1 MQAPSSNSLERE
13 MAWSR
18 KLAQMD
24 HDSLIESARAE
35 GYAIGY
41 AEGYAEGYAIGYA
54 EGYAIGYAEGYAIGY
69 AEGIAIGQSKGE
81 NRLGQLMT
89 QLFSLGRLQDV
100 QEVASDMTYREKL
113 FLEFG
118 L

>member
-1 MQAPSSNSLERE
+1 MQMQAPSGNSLERE

-24 HDSLIESARAE
+24 HDSQIESARTE
-35 GYAIGY
+35 GIT
-41 AEGYAEGYAIGYA
+41 
-54 EGYAIGYAEGYAIGY
+54 
-69 AEGIAIGQSKGE
+69 EGIAIGQSKGE

-89 QLFSLGRLQDV
+89 RLFSLGRQQDA
-100 QEVASDMTYREKL
+100 EKAANDVAYREKL
-113 FLEFG
+113 YLEFG

>member
-1 MQAPSSNSLERE
+1 MQTPSGNSLERE

-35 GYAIGY
+35 GYA
-41 AEGYAEGYAIGYA
+41 E
-54 EGYAIGYAEGYAIGY
+54 GY

-81 NRLGQLMT
+81 NRLGQLMAR
-89 QLFSLGRLQDV
+89 LFSLGRQQDV
-100 QEVASDMTYREKL
+100 EKAANDVAYREKL
-113 FLEFG
+113 YLEFG

>member
-41 AEGYAEGYAIGYA
+41 AEGYA

>member
-1 MQAPSSNSLERE
+1 MQTPSDNSLERE

-24 HDSLIESARAE
+24 HESLIESARAE

-41 AEGYAEGYAIGYA
+41 AEGYAEG
-54 EGYAIGYAEGYAIGY
+54 
-69 AEGIAIGQSKGE
+69 IAIGKSKGE
-81 NRLGQLMT
+81 NRLGQLVT
-89 QLFSLGRLQDV
+89 QLFSLGRLQDA
-100 QEVASDMTYREKL
+100 EKAANDMAYREKL
-113 FLEFG
+113 YLEFG

>member
-41 AEGYAEGYAIGYA
+41 AEG
-54 EGYAIGYAEGYAIGY
+54 
-69 AEGIAIGQSKGE
+69 IAIGMK
-81 NRLGQLMT
+81 RFGQLIT
-89 QLFSLGRLQDV
+89 RLSSLGRNQDI
-100 QEVASDMTYREKL
+100 EKAANDVAYRKKL
-113 FLEFG
+113 YLEFG
-118 L
+118 IE